1 MARPARTR
9 NNLPP
14 PARTPD
20 CAPVRQPGLLRLVF
34 PIVVLGGIALLHVYS
49 LARLSELRY
58 EQGRLERLLLEQR
71 MRHGEL
77 MRQRSQLTS
86 HSVLSAYAQ
95 EHALVPAKTVRP
107 LQVGAVPPPK
117 TYLNL
122 PGESGLL
129 AGSGTLRLGQLSP
142 PEEAGSRGL

>member
-1 MARPARTR
+1 M
-9 NNLPP
+9 
-14 PARTPD
+14 
-20 CAPVRQPGLLRLVF
+20 RQPGLFRLVL
-34 PIVVLGGIALLHVYS
+34 PIVVLGSIGLLHVYS

-95 EHALVPAKTVRP
+95 EHGLVPAKAARP
-107 LQVGAVPPPK
+107 LQVGAVSPPK

-122 PGESGLL
+122 PGESGTLP
-129 AGSGTLRLGQLSP
+129 GSGTQRLGQLP
-142 PEEAGSRGL
+142 MPEDLAPRGM